1 MEMYVTGIFN
11 SYNID
16 KDEPIN
22 EYLTLDVNNWPLVQ
36 LLFQTP
42 AWKIFSVQILN
53 ILQQKLKF
61 TNKTTQ

>member
-22 EYLTLDVNNWPLVQ
+22 EYLTLDVNNWP
-36 LLFQTP
+36 
-42 AWKIFSVQILN
+42 
-53 ILQQKLKF
+53 
-61 TNKTTQ
+61 

>member
-42 AWKIFSVQILN
+42 AWKIFFVQILN
-53 ILQQKLKF
+53 ILQ
-61 TNKTTQ
+61 